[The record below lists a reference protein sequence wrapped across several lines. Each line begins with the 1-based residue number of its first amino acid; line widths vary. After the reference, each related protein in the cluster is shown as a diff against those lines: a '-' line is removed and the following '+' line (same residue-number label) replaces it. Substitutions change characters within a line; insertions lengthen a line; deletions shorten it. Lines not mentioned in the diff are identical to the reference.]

1 MTNHEIQILID
12 KYLEGMTT
20 PEEELTLAREL
31 QYPELPDDWQAI
43 RMMLG
48 ELALGEAEYDDIM
61 AQRKQKPSAIIIAL
75 RTISSIAAI
84 MLIGLFFY
92 QQSSASVPNIPSNEV
107 PHYYTSNLTAGSTLK
122 DVYTSRQQRDQFIS
136 YTQLRQMRY
145 ENK

>member
-31 QYPELPDDWQAI
+31 QQPDLPDDWQAI

-48 ELALGEAEYDDIM
+48 ELALGEAEYDAIM

-92 QQSSASVPNIPSNEV
+92 QQSSASEPNIPSNEV

>member
-1 MTNHEIQILID
+1 MTNKAIQQLID
-12 KYLEGMTT
+12 KYLEGETSPAEERQLARALLHCDL
-20 PEEELTLAREL
+20 PEE
-31 QYPELPDDWQAI
+31 WQAV
-43 RMMLG
+43 RLMLG
-48 ELALGEAEYDDIM
+48 ELTMGEAAYDDIM
-61 AQRKQKPSAIIIAL
+61 AQRKQKPSAIILAL

-92 QQSSASVPNIPSNEV
+92 QQSSASEPNIPSNEV

-136 YTQLRQMRY
+136 YTQFRQMRY

>member
-12 KYLEGMTT
+12 KYLEGLTT

-31 QYPELPDDWQAI
+31 QQPDLPDDWQAI
-43 RMMLG
+43 RLMLG
-48 ELALGEAEYDDIM
+48 ELALGEAEYDAIM
-61 AQRKQKPSAIIIAL
+61 TQRKQKPSAIIIAL

>member
-31 QYPELPDDWQAI
+31 QHPDLPDDWQAI
-43 RMMLG
+43 RLMLG
-48 ELALGEAEYDDIM
+48 ELALGEAEYDAIM
-61 AQRKQKPSAIIIAL
+61 TQRKQKPSAIIIAL

>member
-1 MTNHEIQILID
+1 MTNNEIQILID
-12 KYLEGMTT
+12 KYLEGLTT

-31 QYPELPDDWQAI
+31 QQPDLPDDWQAI

-48 ELALGEAEYDDIM
+48 DLALGEAEYDAIM
-61 AQRKQKPSAIIIAL
+61 AQRSRKPSAVILAL
-75 RTISSIAAI
+75 RAISSIAAI

-92 QQSSASVPNIPSNEV
+92 QQSSTSEPDIQSNEV
-107 PHYYTSNLTAGSTLK
+107 PHDYTSNLAAGSTLK

-136 YTQLRQMRY
+136 YTQFRQMRY

>member
-31 QYPELPDDWQAI
+31 QQPDLPDDWQAI
-43 RMMLG
+43 RLMLG
-48 ELALGEAEYDDIM
+48 DLALGEAEYDAIM